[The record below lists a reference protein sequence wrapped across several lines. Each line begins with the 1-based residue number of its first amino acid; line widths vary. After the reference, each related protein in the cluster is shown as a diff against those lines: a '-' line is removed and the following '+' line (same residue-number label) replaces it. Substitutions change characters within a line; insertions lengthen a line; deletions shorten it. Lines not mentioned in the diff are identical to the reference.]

1 MTQGMTIT
9 EERYALV
16 KEDGTIVE
24 KFFRKYI
31 EKNMIPYYRK
41 LVGENVYLKELNSSN
56 IKNQTT

>member
-1 MTQGMTIT
+1 MTIT

-24 KFFRKYI
+24 KFFRKYTA
-31 EKNMIPYYRK
+31 KNMIPYYRK